1 MKATEE
7 SKTLS
12 SGRSINLPKI
22 MVQPDSNMGESNHK
36 EDDVESFSLS
46 SKSGDEGP
54 KYFPVYDGSKHSSE
68 YPAVDTQTLP
78 WDQDTLIFLPP
89 SLKVTLQLDLYKSKY
104 AEYNTRLMDLNDKTF
119 EFNSYFND
127 KRPKYEIKF
136 YEKKQQA
143 IKIQLEQERGDY
155 ETYMR
160 KLKVEGDKK
169 IQSYNLGIVQ
179 KRISVNS

>member
-1 MKATEE
+1 M
-7 SKTLS
+7 
-12 SGRSINLPKI
+12 
-22 MVQPDSNMGESNHK
+22 
-36 EDDVESFSLS
+36 
-46 SKSGDEGP
+46 
-54 KYFPVYDGSKHSSE
+54 
-68 YPAVDTQTLP
+68 
-78 WDQDTLIFLPP
+78 
-89 SLKVTLQLDLYKSKY
+89 TLQLDLYKNKY